1 MLSNDIDAYKNLNLL
16 ISEVRAGK
24 KPLVIWVGA
33 GASTWSGYPL
43 WNELAARM
51 HSDFS
56 RTESHYDSVQGA
68 GQLENGH
75 LPELFQALSD
85 ANSTRYL
92 AALAAQFQPK
102 SVTPV
107 FERFIQTLSSIQP
120 LALLTTNIDE
130 AIERRVPEVPLLQRS
145 DFEAVPSLLS
155 RQSPFICKLHG
166 SVSSIETAVFTT
178 RDYESLVADSSYL
191 KLLKE
196 VFSNANVLFFG
207 YSVRDEYVLKTL
219 LGAVDERALF
229 GAGEHFVVCSEG
241 VQMPSEHLR
250 PIRYS
255 KGEKADH
262 RGSLQVLDIIAA
274 AISPSLPS
282 RAPFERTTDSRASVD
297 ASAASRSSY
306 FLSDLIPPGTWITSQ
321 TLRFEGSEGGPE
333 REMVVGSGYVQGE
346 IERSGYSP
354 MHDVVVGLLC
364 FDTLSLSLGTITRLH
379 ALLGSELFWQLVS
392 EDAFRIVHTSFQ
404 TTLVYPEPGS
414 WIGGELCDMQMM
426 DDATTFESGDGKPMS
441 VAEHI
446 RRALK
451 AAPGKEQEAEA
462 LLTKLESKVT
472 TRTESAISTATRGA
486 LMHPSVRALLGISG
500 GTPLAQIPKW
510 VAFPVL
516 RLAGVIEAGDS
527 CGYLNASA
535 TRMLWGSERLA
546 GAAFSATTAQE
557 WADDAASYVL
567 AGRFYA
573 DLGSLVRAEPAAL
586 RSILEF
592 RKSQAGEAF
601 RAEILARLAVNEGGE
616 LVSAINA
623 GLRQSIPTSV
633 LQSAQDQF
641 AGLFIPKTQSA
652 KIMPAV
658 WGDLRN
664 GDARIARWRNRSR
677 ELLNEYC
684 TWRKIAPYHLCPCGS
699 GEKLK
704 FCCVEALRP

>member
-1 MLSNDIDAYKNLNLL
+1 
-16 ISEVRAGK
+16 
-24 KPLVIWVGA
+24 
-33 GASTWSGYPL
+33 
-43 WNELAARM
+43 
-51 HSDFS
+51 
-56 RTESHYDSVQGA
+56 
-68 GQLENGH
+68 
-75 LPELFQALSD
+75 
-85 ANSTRYL
+85 
-92 AALAAQFQPK
+92 
-102 SVTPV
+102 
-107 FERFIQTLSSIQP
+107 
-120 LALLTTNIDE
+120 
-130 AIERRVPEVPLLQRS
+130 
-145 DFEAVPSLLS
+145 
-155 RQSPFICKLHG
+155 
-166 SVSSIETAVFTT
+166 
-178 RDYESLVADSSYL
+178 
-191 KLLKE
+191 
-196 VFSNANVLFFG
+196 
-207 YSVRDEYVLKTL
+207 
-219 LGAVDERALF
+219 
-229 GAGEHFVVCSEG
+229 
-241 VQMPSEHLR
+241 
-250 PIRYS
+250 
-255 KGEKADH
+255 
-262 RGSLQVLDIIAA
+262 
-274 AISPSLPS
+274 
-282 RAPFERTTDSRASVD
+282 
-297 ASAASRSSY
+297 
-306 FLSDLIPPGTWITSQ
+306 
-321 TLRFEGSEGGPE
+321 
-333 REMVVGSGYVQGE
+333 
-346 IERSGYSP
+346 
-354 MHDVVVGLLC
+354 
-364 FDTLSLSLGTITRLH
+364 
-379 ALLGSELFWQLVS
+379 
-392 EDAFRIVHTSFQ
+392 
-404 TTLVYPEPGS
+404 
-414 WIGGELCDMQMM
+414 
-426 DDATTFESGDGKPMS
+426 
-441 VAEHI
+441 
-446 RRALK
+446 
-451 AAPGKEQEAEA
+451 
-462 LLTKLESKVT
+462 
-472 TRTESAISTATRGA
+472 
-486 LMHPSVRALLGISG
+486 MHPSVRALLGISG